1 MKQNVQ
7 KEDSVALENKS
18 FKQKKDRAMTKKR
31 VRQKEEKVVFHKVKT
46 VEGKTRNQL
55 DYIRSIAE
63 NNVIFCSGPS
73 GCGKSY
79 IAAGIAAEHLHRG
92 DIEQII
98 ITRPI
103 ICTGKDVGA
112 LPGDIGEKI
121 GPYIMPMQEH
131 FRFFLTQAYYG
142 QYFNEKKIR
151 YEPLELMRGHTFHN
165 SYMILDEAQNC
176 TFEQIK
182 MFITRMGEGSK
193 VLINGDIRQTDLR
206 GKSGLWPCID
216 KLRGV
221 DGVGIVELDNSDIQ
235 RNSMLGRILTALEA
249 GDYA

>member
-1 MKQNVQ
+1 MQ
-7 KEDSVALENKS
+7 KEDSVALDKIS
-18 FKQKKDRAMTKKR
+18 FKQQKEKSMTKKR
-31 VRQKEEKVVFHKVKT
+31 VRQKQEKVIFHQVKT

-98 ITRPI
+98 ISRPI
-103 ICTGKDVGA
+103 ICAGKDVGA

-121 GPYIMPMQEH
+121 GPYVMPMQEH

-193 VLINGDIRQTDLR
+193 VLINGDVRQTDLR
-206 GKSGLWPCID
+206 GRSGLWPCID
-216 KLRGV
+216 KLRSV
-221 DGVGIVELDNSDIQ
+221 EGVGIVELDNSDIQ
-235 RNSMLGRILTALEA
+235 RNSMIGRILTALES